1 MATHSI
7 ANVALLA
14 SATGSRPASDSTGNV
29 AEGRQVIA
37 VATAE
42 VAPREME
49 ATHEKLQDMVSHLKE
64 FVQNMQRDMDFAVDD
79 RTGRFVV
86 TVTDSQTNELIRQIP
101 SEELLSI
108 ARHLADYVDEA
119 NTPKG
124 FFIEVNA

>member
-14 SATGSRPASDSTGNV
+14 SATGSRATSDSAGNV

-42 VAPREME
+42 VETREIE
-49 ATHEKLQDMVSHLKE
+49 ATQEKLEEMVSHLKDY
-64 FVQNMQRDMDFAVDD
+64 VQSMNRDMDFSVDD
-79 RTGRFVV
+79 HTGRFVV
-86 TVTDSQTNELIRQIP
+86 RVTDSQTNELIRQIP
-101 SEELLSI
+101 SEEMLSI
-108 ARHLADYVDEA
+108 ARHLVDYVEDA
-119 NTPKG
+119 NATKG